1 MTEREK
7 NGERLAMKIS
17 RHRQAK
23 HEAIQYE
30 DVKTAYIKGC
40 EDTAK
45 ENSGNLD
52 ALIKENAK
60 LEQKISVLLSCKNCP
75 ENKGGYICEKEY
87 EGKCLAQK
95 IQYIK
100 ELQEENENFR
110 KTAAHQQTQNM
121 ERYFENERTKKTA
134 LLNLDGWR
142 KSDAKLE
149 KARALL
155 AQWAQ
160 TSFAGACDN
169 VNLAAETEQ
178 FLAGDL

>member
-52 ALIKENAK
+52 GWHDLR
-60 LEQKISVLLSCKNCP
+60 KNP
-75 ENKGGYICEKEY
+75 QDLPDFLDEENKIITVKTRRRYERKLTEHRVIEVVGYFDNK
-87 EGKCLAQK
+87 QRH
-95 IQYIK
+95 
-100 ELQEENENFR
+100 N
-110 KTAAHQQTQNM
+110 T
-121 ERYFENERTKKTA
+121 YF
-134 LLNLDGWR
+134 NLGTREFDLTPCYGEVIAWH
-142 KSDAKLE
+142 KLP
-149 KARALL
+149 A
-155 AQWAQ
+155 
-160 TSFAGACDN
+160 TP
-169 VNLAAETEQ
+169 
-178 FLAGDL
+178 GDL

>member
-40 EDTAK
+40 EDT
-45 ENSGNLD
+45 E
-52 ALIKENAK
+52 KENAD
-60 LEQKISVLLSCKNCP
+60 LPAIA
-75 ENKGGYICEKEY
+75 Y
-87 EGKCLAQK
+87 
-95 IQYIK
+95 
-100 ELQEENENFR
+100 
-110 KTAAHQQTQNM
+110 QQGA
-121 ERYFENERTKKTA
+121 EAYKKKA
-134 LLNLDGWR
+134 
-142 KSDAKLE
+142 DAKLA

>member
-45 ENSGNLD
+45 EN
-52 ALIKENAK
+52 A
-60 LEQKISVLLSCKNCP
+60 
-75 ENKGGYICEKEY
+75 
-87 EGKCLAQK
+87 
-95 IQYIK
+95 
-100 ELQEENENFR
+100 
-110 KTAAHQQTQNM
+110 
-121 ERYFENERTKKTA
+121 
-134 LLNLDGWR
+134 
-142 KSDAKLE
+142 

-155 AQWAQ
+155 EKWLQ
-160 TSFAGACDN
+160 TEHHYNAINAACEEL
-169 VNLAAETEQ
+169 VLRTETEQ

>member
-45 ENSGNLD
+45 EN
-52 ALIKENAK
+52 A
-60 LEQKISVLLSCKNCP
+60 
-75 ENKGGYICEKEY
+75 
-87 EGKCLAQK
+87 
-95 IQYIK
+95 
-100 ELQEENENFR
+100 
-110 KTAAHQQTQNM
+110 
-121 ERYFENERTKKTA
+121 
-134 LLNLDGWR
+134 
-142 KSDAKLE
+142 

-169 VNLAAETEQ
+169 VKLAAETEQ

>member
-45 ENSGNLD
+45 EN
-52 ALIKENAK
+52 A
-60 LEQKISVLLSCKNCP
+60 
-75 ENKGGYICEKEY
+75 
-87 EGKCLAQK
+87 
-95 IQYIK
+95 
-100 ELQEENENFR
+100 
-110 KTAAHQQTQNM
+110 
-121 ERYFENERTKKTA
+121 
-134 LLNLDGWR
+134 
-142 KSDAKLE
+142 

-155 AQWAQ
+155 TQWTQ

>member
-45 ENSGNLD
+45 EN
-52 ALIKENAK
+52 A
-60 LEQKISVLLSCKNCP
+60 
-75 ENKGGYICEKEY
+75 
-87 EGKCLAQK
+87 
-95 IQYIK
+95 
-100 ELQEENENFR
+100 
-110 KTAAHQQTQNM
+110 
-121 ERYFENERTKKTA
+121 
-134 LLNLDGWR
+134 
-142 KSDAKLE
+142 

-178 FLAGDL
+178 FLAGEI

>member
-45 ENSGNLD
+45 D
-52 ALIKENAK
+52 AQLTKAKELLAK
-60 LEQKISVLLSCKNCP
+60 WVELFKP
-75 ENKGGYICEKEY
+75 KGGNIPPTP
-87 EGKCLAQK
+87 
-95 IQYIK
+95 IQI
-100 ELQEENENFR
+100 
-110 KTAAHQQTQNM
+110 A
-121 ERYFENERTKKTA
+121 
-134 LLNLDGWR
+134 
-142 KSDAKLE
+142 
-149 KARALL
+149 
-155 AQWAQ
+155 
-160 TSFAGACDN
+160 
-169 VNLAAETEQ
+169 TEQ

>member
-1 MTEREK
+1 MTEEELKKLSRENLRK
-7 NGERLAMKIS
+7 SKQGSLCECYD
-17 RHRQAK
+17 
-23 HEAIQYE
+23 EAF
-30 DVKTAYIKGC
+30 IKGY
-40 EDTAK
+40 ELSEKHIA
-45 ENSGNLD
+45 E
-52 ALIKENAK
+52 

-75 ENKGGYICEKEY
+75 ENKNGYICEKEY

-121 ERYFENERTKKTA
+121 ERYFENERTRKTA

-160 TSFAGACDN
+160 TSLAGACDN

-178 FLAGDL
+178 FLAGEK

>member
-45 ENSGNLD
+45 EN
-52 ALIKENAK
+52 A
-60 LEQKISVLLSCKNCP
+60 
-75 ENKGGYICEKEY
+75 
-87 EGKCLAQK
+87 
-95 IQYIK
+95 
-100 ELQEENENFR
+100 
-110 KTAAHQQTQNM
+110 
-121 ERYFENERTKKTA
+121 
-134 LLNLDGWR
+134 
-142 KSDAKLE
+142 

-155 AQWAQ
+155 EQWLQ
-160 TSFAGACDN
+160 TTHAGGCDN
-169 VNLAAETEQ
+169 VNLGADTEQ

>member
-1 MTEREK
+1 MAENEK
-7 NGERLAMKIS
+7 LDLMK
-17 RHRQAK
+17 K
-23 HEAIQYE
+23 F
-30 DVKTAYIKGC
+30 
-40 EDTAK
+40 K
-45 ENSGNLD
+45 ELNVAEYTTKYGDYYGLMF
-52 ALIKENAK
+52 AGAEIATKELQKENAELK
-60 LEQKISVLLSCKNCP
+60 AQISVLLSCKNCT
-75 ENKGGYICEKEY
+75 ENKCGYICEKEY
-87 EGKCLAQK
+87 NDKCLAQK

-121 ERYFENERTKKTA
+121 ERYFENERTRKTA

-178 FLAGDL
+178 F